1 MSGAPLA
8 ALALIAS
15 FVAGAWWQA
24 GRQAAALA
32 AAQDARI
39 RAEINLRAKEDAIA
53 LSARDLEDQAHA
65 QPASAACLP
74 VERVRRL
81 NLR

>member
-1 MSGAPLA
+1 MSSLPLA
-8 ALALIAS
+8 AVALIAS
-15 FVAGAWWQA
+15 FAAGAWW
-24 GRQAAALA
+24 QAAALA

-65 QPASAACLP
+65 QPATAVCLP
-74 VERVRRL
+74 LDRVRRL